1 MFSGKTKKIAYEG
14 GLDGIK
20 VIPIQAITAVLYITT
35 GIIGTFL
42 YLKSYYIAAF
52 IITIIVTQ
60 AWRSFSEVLR
70 ADYRGGGK
78 FSIYQIMAIIAIG
91 YSLGII
97 PFLSSTFTVDAGI
110 MAGLFSLWNPA
121 VIFFSLGVWFA
132 IFLYTGRSTV
142 TGSTVTFHV
151 HKDRI

>member
-1 MFSGKTKKIAYEG
+1 MA
-14 GLDGIK
+14 
-20 VIPIQAITAVLYITT
+20 
-35 GIIGTFL
+35 
-42 YLKSYYIAAF
+42 
-52 IITIIVTQ
+52 VTQ

-78 FSIYQIMAIIAIG
+78 ISIYQIMAIIAIG

-97 PFLSSTFTVDAGI
+97 SFLPSASTIEAGI
-110 MAGLFSLWNPA
+110 TVGLLSLWNPA
-121 VIFFSLGVWFA
+121 VIFFSLGLWFA